1 LSSTLQFEEIFFH
14 LRTILQKYEEKLEV
28 VTDTP
33 TYYYLDSTK
42 MNPINKKPNFF
53 GAVKMNK
60 NYVSFYLMPVYACP
74 SLVDS
79 VSDDLKK
86 HKKGKSCFNFKKYD
100 NSLFDELE
108 KLTEKGFEFFESKEL
123 I

>member
-1 LSSTLQFEEIFFH
+1 MSSTLHFQEIFDH
-14 LRTILQKYEEKLEV
+14 LKKILQKYEEKLVV

-33 TYYYLDSTK
+33 KYYYLDSTII
-42 MNPINKKPNFF
+42 NPINKKPNFF
-53 GAVKMNK
+53 GAVKLNK

-74 SLVDS
+74 SLVDD

-100 NSLFDELE
+100 KS
-108 KLTEKGFEFFESKEL
+108 
-123 I
+123 